1 MATQAFLWGI
11 VSAIS
16 LPLGAL
22 LGLLW
27 RPGSR
32 LSSAFMAF
40 GAGALLFALS
50 IELLGHVPHF
60 VEEQGLKALAV
71 AVAGALAGGAV
82 FDVLNQFLN
91 NRGAFLRNLSNA
103 KNHVAR
109 TKKARAK
116 RLLRRLSRVDALR
129 KLPPEDMAE
138 LVKLARKE
146 RYHDGDII

>member
-11 VSAIS
+11 ISAIS

-32 LSSAFMAF
+32 ISSAFMAF

-60 VEEQGLKALAV
+60 VEEYGLNALAV
-71 AVAGALAGGAV
+71 AIAGGAI
-82 FDVLNQFLN
+82 FDVLNQLLN
-91 NRGAFLRNLSNA
+91 NRGAFLRNLWPPGPC
-103 KNHVAR
+103 
-109 TKKARAK
+109 
-116 RLLRRLSRVDALR
+116 
-129 KLPPEDMAE
+129 LP
-138 LVKLARKE
+138 
-146 RYHDGDII
+146 